1 MLAAH
6 AAGRGRKRHKTAR
19 IGGQLSPC
27 GSIGPALISFEAAIC
42 GDVKV
47 HDESTDRTNDDSD
60 DS

>member
-1 MLAAH
+1 L
-6 AAGRGRKRHKTAR
+6 RTELRLR
-19 IGGQLSPC
+19 
-27 GSIGPALISFEAAIC
+27 GSIGPASISFEADIC